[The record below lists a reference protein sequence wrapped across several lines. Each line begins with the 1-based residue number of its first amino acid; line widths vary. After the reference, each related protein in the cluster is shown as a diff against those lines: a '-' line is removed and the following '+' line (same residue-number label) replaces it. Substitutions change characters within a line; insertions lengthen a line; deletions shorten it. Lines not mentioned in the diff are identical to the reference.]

1 LKVLFVLIFVNTVFA
16 ISPEVKW
23 VDEEKTGVN
32 INSTDPK
39 VTSFRECVSK
49 GFSTEN
55 KFEVRLCKPR
65 SLWFDKCDEV
75 LTLLKQV
82 GKDPIS
88 GKLSLLVDVLGD
100 GEDPEERS
108 LQSEE
113 DALEAL
119 RSSGLVPIS
128 LEGRKLSV
136 RVTETCK
143 GSYSST
149 VRRISR
155 ILSLG
160 VIEFRGDTSG
170 WIEFE

>member
-1 LKVLFVLIFVNTVFA
+1 MKALFVLVFFNIAFA

-23 VDEEKTGVN
+23 VDEEKTGVSITSN
-32 INSTDPK
+32 GPK
-39 VTSFRECVSK
+39 TSSFRECVSK
-49 GFSTEN
+49 GFATEN
-55 KFEVRLCKPR
+55 KFEVRLCKER
-65 SLWFDKCDEV
+65 TMWFDKCDEV

-88 GKLSLLVDVLGD
+88 GKLSLVVDILGD

-108 LQSEE
+108 LQSEN

-119 RSSGLVPIS
+119 KSSGLVPIS
-128 LEGRKLSV
+128 LERRKLSV
-136 RVTETCK
+136 KVTETCK